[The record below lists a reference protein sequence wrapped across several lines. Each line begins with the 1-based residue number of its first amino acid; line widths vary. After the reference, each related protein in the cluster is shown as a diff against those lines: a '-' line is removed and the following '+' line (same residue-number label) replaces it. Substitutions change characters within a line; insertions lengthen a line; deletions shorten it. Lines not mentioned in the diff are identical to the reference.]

1 MLRFN
6 SKYVLHDLS
15 SGQVQISEPTNNRG
29 VEFDRYSLGYQILL
43 DHLGQARP
51 GLEFGEAP
59 GHQAFGIEIRS
70 AIQLDNSERYLI
82 GVLLRL
88 GGMFKELGFDRLGI
102 DTRCGVEMIFV
113 AQNAN
118 EFRRQYAIERSNDLF
133 SIGEILL
140 GHGPTFDMTPGMCP

>member
-6 SKYVLHDLS
+6 CKYVLHDLS
-15 SGQVQISEPTNNRG
+15 RSQVQIAEPPNNRG
-29 VEFDRYSLGYQILL
+29 IELDRYPLGYQILL

-51 GLEFGEAP
+51 GLEFGEATR
-59 GHQAFGIEIRS
+59 HQTLGIEIGS
-70 AIQLDNSERYLI
+70 AIQLNNPQRYLI

-88 GGMFKELGFDRLGI
+88 GGMFKELGLDCLGI

-133 SIGEILL
+133 SI
-140 GHGPTFDMTPGMCP
+140 